1 MRKVILLLSLFWI
14 NNLFAA
20 DPVYTSFFS
29 NSALGGYDAVAYFTQ
44 GKPQPGKKQFTFKYQ
59 GVNWLFSSAQHL
71 NMFKANPQQYAPQYG
86 GYCAWAVAEK
96 NDLGSGDPLRWNIVE
111 GKLYLNYD
119 QEIQTKWQKNIPGF
133 ITQGDIAWPKLVA
146 Q

>member
-1 MRKVILLLSLFWI
+1 MRKVILLLSLLWI

-96 NDLGSGDPLRWNIVE
+96 NDLVSGDPLRWNIVA

-133 ITQGDIAWPKLVA
+133 IAQGDIAWPKLVA

>member
-1 MRKVILLLSLFWI
+1 MRKVILLLSLLWI

-44 GKPQPGKKQFTFKYQ
+44 GKPQPGKKQFTFKHQ

-71 NMFKANPQQYAPQYG
+71 DLFRANPQQYAPQYG

-96 NDLGSGDPLRWNIVE
+96 NDLVSGDPLRWNIVA

>member
-96 NDLGSGDPLRWNIVE
+96 NDLVSGDPLRWNIVA

>member
-71 NMFKANPQQYAPQYG
+71 NMFKANPQKYAPQYG

-96 NDLGSGDPLRWNIVE
+96 NDLVSGDPLRWNIVA